1 MSTGRDS
8 AHRMAYV
15 SADSMLAGEEAGEKS
30 AVGDIQEFAWRVA
43 CVGYGAPLASA
54 ILLPFVGG
62 YWGLSFTGLL
72 YAAILTA
79 VCLVPVLVQY
89 VRNDDHL
96 RRTRFAAEG
105 LLTRVHQL
113 ELFRTIIDAAMEA
126 KGLGPLQIHS
136 ESQGYAIYAAAKRA
150 PPPCNHEAELKASE
164 VRERTLIWELKKEK
178 ESNKSMRRRLQRLQE
193 MQEGRGGDCQ
203 QLMDKQKELLRK
215 KDKLDETV
223 SMERRRA
230 ARLQSELQRE
240 RNARQVLEAQLQEE
254 KERVR
259 RLEERAHQLSSERD
273 SLKLRQAKKD
283 GGGECAVCMKNKRQL
298 LLRPCNH
305 FCVCAG
311 CLDILQGKC
320 PICRKIIQ
328 RTERVYA

>member
-1 MSTGRDS
+1 
-8 AHRMAYV
+8 
-15 SADSMLAGEEAGEKS
+15 MLAGEEAAEKS
-30 AVGDIQEFAWRVA
+30 AVRDLQEFGWRVA

-54 ILLPFVGG
+54 LLLPIVGG
-62 YWGLSFTGLL
+62 YWGLSFIGLL
-72 YAAILTA
+72 YVVILTA
-79 VCLVPVLVQY
+79 LCLVPVLVQY

-105 LLTRVHQL
+105 LLARVHQL

-126 KGLGPLQIHS
+126 KGLGPLHIQS
-136 ESQGYAIYAAAKRA
+136 ETQGYAIYAARSVPPP
-150 PPPCNHEAELKASE
+150 PPPCNHEAELKNSE
-164 VRERTLIWELKKEK
+164 LRERKLMWELKKER
-178 ESNKSMRRRLQRLQE
+178 ESNKSMRRRLQKLQE

-223 SMERRRA
+223 STERRRA

-240 RNARQVLEAQLQEE
+240 RNARQLLEAQLQEE

-259 RLEERAHQLSSERD
+259 RLEEKVQQLNSERD
-273 SLKLRQAKKD
+273 SLRLRQAKKD

-305 FCVCAG
+305 FCVCGG
-311 CLDILQGKC
+311 CIDILQGKC
-320 PICRKIIQ
+320 PICRKVIQ